1 MTHPF
6 LATVATEAARLGVA
20 MPTVVAVTKTHGRD
34 VVDAALAQGLSH
46 IGENYIQEAQRK
58 GLATLPATRHFIG
71 HLQTNKADLAA
82 QLFDVVHTVD
92 SPRLATALEKACA
105 KAQKKLT
112 VFVQVN
118 VAAEPQKSGCTVAD
132 LPALLDHL
140 RSLPH
145 LELTGLMTV
154 PPAEVDPAPHFAHL
168 ARLAREHALPHLSM
182 GMSADWKTALAHGAT
197 HLRIGSLLFGP
208 RGTRAD

>member
-6 LATVATEAARLGVA
+6 LATVAAEAARLNVA
-20 MPTVVAVTKTHGRD
+20 VPTVVAVTKTHGRD
-34 VVDAALAQGLSH
+34 VIDRALAQGLTH

-58 GLATLPATRHFIG
+58 DLATVPATRHFIG

-118 VAAEPQKSGCTVAD
+118 VAAEPQKSGCAVAE
-132 LPALLDHL
+132 LAALVDHV
-140 RSLPH
+140 RQQPH
-145 LELTGLMTV
+145 LALTGLMTV
-154 PPAEVDPAPHFAHL
+154 PPADTDPAPHFARLAQL
-168 ARLAREHALPHLSM
+168 ARTHGLPHLSM
-182 GMSADWKTALAHGAT
+182 GMSADWQTALAHGAT
-197 HLRIGSLLFGP
+197 HLRLGSLLFGP
-208 RGTRAD
+208 RGT